1 MLHQAVVQCG
11 QIAIRQSLTRILAN
25 KRRKLVK
32 NDCANQATCSAEAL
46 LQVATFGKRA
56 NSVHRAGALFAASFT
71 VY

>member
-1 MLHQAVVQCG
+1 MVTPQR
-11 QIAIRQSLTRILAN
+11 IRGRILAN
-25 KRRKLVK
+25 KRRKPVRTP
-32 NDCANQATCSAEAL
+32 DFVNQALCSAEAL